1 MCIVYLSPITL
12 RELPLFWERHIFTT
26 TTNKDTRNTS
36 ASAFV
41 YSLNILVKY
50 VRMYGFDHKR
60 TAGQFEIAWN
70 ELHLDLADLRITK
83 YSRSGPVTGIYCFRP
98 WKHMGGSWAGFR
110 DGSRLML
117 VFTHGRMKKPPRR

>member
-1 MCIVYLSPITL
+1 
-12 RELPLFWERHIFTT
+12 LFRERHIFTT

-70 ELHLDLADLRITK
+70 ELYLDLADLQSK
-83 YSRSGPVTGIYCFRP
+83 NKPSGRGQCNLA
-98 WKHMGGSWAGFR
+98 S
-110 DGSRLML
+110 SLMA
-117 VFTHGRMKKPPRR
+117 TRE